1 MQSDTKFGGLLPRVL
16 AELYGGKL
24 TADAPSAGTMQQPDV
39 NPQINTTRTYL
50 GFIMS
55 GQTFLQTNLN
65 YLILSVPILLFLKLF
80 MSLAS
85 YVIVIIIDLHT

>member
-39 NPQINTTRTYL
+39 NPQINTTRTY
-50 GFIMS
+50 
-55 GQTFLQTNLN
+55 
-65 YLILSVPILLFLKLF
+65 
-80 MSLAS
+80 
-85 YVIVIIIDLHT
+85 